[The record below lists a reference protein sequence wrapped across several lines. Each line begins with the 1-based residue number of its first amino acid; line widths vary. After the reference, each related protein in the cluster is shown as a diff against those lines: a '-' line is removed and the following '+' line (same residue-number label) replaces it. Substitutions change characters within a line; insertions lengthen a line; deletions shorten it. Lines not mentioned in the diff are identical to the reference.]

1 MLNCLSSHICFTR
14 SSGDKTAQNDLLIVL
29 FAQSFQARGLVQTIE
44 GEPIITEEEFELLKQ
59 IRTLKMQYNHRL
71 EEWKKLKEVVNYC
84 RHMVELSRAKL
95 LQEFDNWYQGCFV
108 DTDSK
113 NMDGNCP
120 DTPSIPSVD
129 QSNRS
134 QNNNS
139 TDSDR
144 IERFQ
149 VAQFATFERC
159 PEGRAYERAKENTIY
174 QHIFKEIPPPK
185 NLKSGLPR
193 GIPVE

>member
-1 MLNCLSSHICFTR
+1 MSSVRFKLAYSCIHHSQRISQT
-14 SSGDKTAQNDLLIVL
+14 VL
-29 FAQSFQARGLVQTIE
+29 
-44 GEPIITEEEFELLKQ
+44 
-59 IRTLKMQYNHRL
+59 
-71 EEWKKLKEVVNYC
+71 
-84 RHMVELSRAKL
+84 
-95 LQEFDNWYQGCFV
+95 EFDNWYQGCFV
-108 DTDSK
+108 DTDNK
-113 NMDGNCP
+113 NTEGNYP

-159 PEGRAYERAKENTIY
+159 PEGRAYERAKESTIY
-174 QHIFKEIPPPK
+174 QHIFKEMPPPK